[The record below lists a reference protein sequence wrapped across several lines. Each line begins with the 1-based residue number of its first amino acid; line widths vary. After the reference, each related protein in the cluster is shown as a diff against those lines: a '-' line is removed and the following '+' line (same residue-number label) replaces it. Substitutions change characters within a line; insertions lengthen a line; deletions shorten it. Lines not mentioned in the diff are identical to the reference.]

1 MPEDII
7 LKAAQNSEINW
18 NQIWHF
24 KAENIFT
31 WCESGVECWQS
42 YKLCFVLASVSSE
55 ESRGAL
61 FIFKTVSRFQFY
73 PAPTAERTHLLRKPP
88 DREGRFGN
96 KGKHLDQEKQQ
107 KTARGKTRRRDIFPY
122 FRYSTPTDSLNCP
135 EENPKR
141 IFLKEIGCLVVKLVV
156 LLLNWLYLKNPNDG
170 KNTPKRYGIELS
182 SDKSS
187 LG

>member
-1 MPEDII
+1 MLTEFISFA
-7 LKAAQNSEINW
+7 LSCFRVLGQSGRAAAFHIQNS
-18 NQIWHF
+18 F
-24 KAENIFT
+24 
-31 WCESGVECWQS
+31 
-42 YKLCFVLASVSSE
+42 SVSIL
-55 ESRGAL
+55 SRAG
-61 FIFKTVSRFQFY
+61 SG
-73 PAPTAERTHLLRKPP
+73 ETHLLRKPP

-170 KNTPKRYGIELS
+170 ENTPKLYGIELS

>member
-1 MPEDII
+1 M
-7 LKAAQNSEINW
+7 
-18 NQIWHF
+18 
-24 KAENIFT
+24 
-31 WCESGVECWQS
+31 
-42 YKLCFVLASVSSE
+42 SSE

-73 PAPTAERTHLLRKPP
+73 PAPTADLERTHLLRKPR

-122 FRYSTPTDSLNCP
+122 FRYSTPTNSLNCP

-141 IFLKEIGCLVVKLVV
+141 TFLKEIGCLVVK
-156 LLLNWLYLKNPNDG
+156 YPNDG

-187 LG
+187 LVIKSKEVKEVIACDEDGKYELLVRTREGRG

>member
-1 MPEDII
+1 M
-7 LKAAQNSEINW
+7 
-18 NQIWHF
+18 
-24 KAENIFT
+24 
-31 WCESGVECWQS
+31 
-42 YKLCFVLASVSSE
+42 SSE
-55 ESRGAL
+55 ESRSAL

-122 FRYSTPTDSLNCP
+122 FRYSTPTNSLNCP

-141 IFLKEIGCLVVKLVV
+141 IFLKEIGCLVVK
-156 LLLNWLYLKNPNDG
+156 YPNDG

-187 LG
+187 LVIKSKEVKEDGKYELLVRPREGRG

>member
-1 MPEDII
+1 M
-7 LKAAQNSEINW
+7 
-18 NQIWHF
+18 
-24 KAENIFT
+24 
-31 WCESGVECWQS
+31 
-42 YKLCFVLASVSSE
+42 SSE

-122 FRYSTPTDSLNCP
+122 FRYSTPTNSLNCP

-187 LG
+187 LVIKS